1 LTSKGVDAL
10 GPLLT
15 ASFIRPL
22 QTAARVISGAFPR
35 FCELSRERVSV
46 DFLAL
51 KRAILKA
58 MNERKPW

>member
-1 LTSKGVDAL
+1 LSKTTPSIESWVNAFDPDWQGEVPYTAL
-10 GPLLT
+10 
-15 ASFIRPL
+15 
-22 QTAARVISGAFPR
+22 
-35 FCELSRERVSV
+35 LSPEGNVVYSERGSV

>member
-1 LTSKGVDAL
+1 V
-10 GPLLT
+10 LLN
-15 ASFIRPL
+15 PEGK
-22 QTAARVISGAFPR
+22 VIYKETG
-35 FCELSRERVSV
+35 SV